1 MDARVP
7 PLLAVY
13 AHKAVFQVR
22 PLELRP
28 FRAVPREGRL
38 VRLDVVLRA
47 AAENV
52 TAVRRGAVLQAV
64 VAADPVRRQGAYQQ
78 AHPDAVAQ
86 DVAACPR
93 VVPQVSA
100 QPDHQVR
107 LDAVHRAPPDVL
119 PLETP
124 ALQLLAAA
132 PLALQVERA
141 RQMALPDESESQ
153 GAA

>member
-7 PLLAVY
+7 LLLVVF
-13 AHKAVFQVR
+13 AHKAAFQVQ
-22 PLELRP
+22 LSELRP
-28 FRAVPREGRL
+28 FRVGPREDRR

-47 AAENV
+47 AVGSAMV
-52 TAVRRGAVLQAV
+52 ALRGAALQGA
-64 VAADPVRRQGAYQQ
+64 VAADPVRRQGAYQR

-93 VVPQVSA
+93 AVPQASA
-100 QPDHQVR
+100 QPDRQAR
-107 LDAVHRAPPDVL
+107 LDEVHRELPDVL

-132 PLALQVERA
+132 LLALQVEWA
-141 RQMALPDESESQ
+141 RQLALPDESESH